1 MMKVKKMIELLKK
14 ENKNA
19 EIFAYLGATDGY
31 SIVDIG
37 INDAIIGK
45 GKSKKKEFVLIPIQI
60 PEELTAWR
68 NEDE

>member
-1 MMKVKKMIELLKK
+1 MKVKKLIELLKK

-19 EIFAYLGATDGY
+19 EIFAYLGGTDGY

-45 GKSKKKEFVLIPIQI
+45 GESNKKEFVLIPVQI
-60 PEELTAWR
+60 PEDLTAWR
-68 NEDE
+68 KHDE